1 MTDLSATT
9 GVTDRPSGA
18 GSPGAAPVPGP
29 QDTPAQESPA
39 QNTPAQNTP
48 AQNTPAQD
56 SPAQDT
62 SAQGAPAEGTPAT
75 RAPEAVRDFL
85 DRETPETPCLVL
97 DVDVVRRRYGAL
109 RAALPDARICYAVK
123 ANPDPAVVAE
133 LVGLG
138 SSFDVASPGE
148 IDLCLGLGA
157 SPETISYGNP
167 IKKRAHVAHAH
178 DRGVRLFATDSESDV
193 DNIAELAPGAQV
205 FCRLLVG
212 DAGSRTPFGR
222 KFGCA
227 PDEAVRLLHRAADR
241 GLDPCGVSF
250 HIGSQQLDPVAWE
263 HGVAA
268 ARRAFEGLAERGVE
282 PRVVNLGGGLPAT
295 YTQQAPDLDAYAARI
310 ELALDEHF
318 GPDRPEL
325 LVEPGRHLVGDAGVL
340 RSEVVLVTPD
350 SGGAGRWV
358 YLDIG
363 RYNGLA
369 ETEGEAIT
377 YRISTARDGDPP
389 GPVVLAGPTC
399 DGDDVLYQHNRYEL
413 PLTLRQGDW
422 VELLS
427 SGAYTASYSSVGFNG
442 FAPLPTHVVDGA
454 ADSSDGAL
462 DGDRLT
468 ERP

>member
-1 MTDLSATT
+1 LTDLSATT

-18 GSPGAAPVPGP
+18 GFPGAAPGPNAPG
-29 QDTPAQESPA
+29 
-39 QNTPAQNTP
+39 
-48 AQNTPAQD
+48 
-56 SPAQDT
+56 
-62 SAQGAPAEGTPAT
+62 AT
-75 RAPEAVRDFL
+75 AAVREFL
-85 DRETPETPCLVL
+85 DRNAPETPCLVL

-109 RAALPDARICYAVK
+109 SAALPDARICYAVK

-133 LVGLG
+133 LVDLG

-157 SPETISYGNP
+157 APEAISYGNP
-167 IKKRAHVAHAH
+167 IKKPAHIAHAH
-178 DRGVRLFATDSESDV
+178 ERGVRLFATDSAADV
-193 DNIAELAPGAQV
+193 DAIAANAPGAQV

-212 DAGSRTPFGR
+212 DAGARTPFGR

-227 PDEAVRLLHRAADR
+227 PDTAVQVLRRAAEA
-241 GLDPCGVSF
+241 GLDPVGLSF
-250 HIGSQQLDPVAWE
+250 HIGSQQLDPVAWD
-263 HGVAA
+263 HGIAA
-268 ARRAFEGLAERGVE
+268 ARRAFDGLAEHDIE
-282 PRVVNLGGGLPAT
+282 PHLLNLGGGLPAS
-295 YTQQAPDLDAYAARI
+295 YTESAPELDDYTARI
-310 ELALDEHF
+310 ESALDEHF

-325 LVEPGRHLVGDAGVL
+325 LVEPGRHLVGDAAVL
-340 RSEVVLVTPD
+340 RSEVVLVNED
-350 SGGAGRWV
+350 SAGAGRWI
-358 YLDIG
+358 YLDVG

-377 YRISTARDGDPP
+377 YRIRTSRDGDPT

-399 DGDDVLYQHNRYEL
+399 DGDDVLYQRNRYEL

-442 FAPLPTHVVDGA
+442 FAPLPTHVVDGFRA
-454 ADSSDGAL
+454 PVEGL
-462 DGDRLT
+462 VDGDRLT